1 MLVVIIGLING
12 ELMAELNTLQI
23 DTGTDPKHTVIWL
36 HGLGASGHDFEP
48 VVPEFAFSKSTAV
61 RFIFPHA
68 PELPVTINGG
78 MVMPAWY
85 DILAMDID
93 RKVDTDQLKKSANLV
108 AALVEAE
115 IARGVPSKNII
126 IGGFSQGG
134 AVAYELALSY
144 PKPLGGLFA
153 LSTYFA
159 TAGTIH
165 LSEANGNLPVFIAHG
180 SYDPIVPEA
189 LGQAATKRLQELG
202 YKPEYQSYGME
213 HSLCLEEVGD
223 LDAFLAQRVA
233 ATK

>member
-1 MLVVIIGLING
+1 
-12 ELMAELNTLQI
+12 MAELNTLQI
-23 DTGTDPKHTVIWL
+23 DTGANPEYTVIWL

-48 VVPEFAFSKSTAV
+48 LVPEFAFSKNTPV

-68 PELPVTINGG
+68 PELPVTVNGG

-93 RKVDTDQLKKSANLV
+93 RKVDVEQLKKSANLV

-115 IARGVPSKNII
+115 IDRGVPSKNII

-159 TAGTIH
+159 TADTIN
-165 LSEANGNLPVFIAHG
+165 LSEANRSLPIFVAHG
-180 SYDPIVPEA
+180 SFDPVVAEA
-189 LGQAATKRLQELG
+189 LGQTAVKHLQTMG
-202 YKPEYQSYGME
+202 YQPEYQSYGMD
-213 HSLCLEEVGD
+213 HSLCLEEVRD
-223 LDAFLAQRVA
+223 MDAFLAKVIA
-233 ATK
+233 

>member
-1 MLVVIIGLING
+1 
-12 ELMAELNTLQI
+12 MAELNTLQI

-115 IARGVPSKNII
+115 IDRGVPSENII

-159 TAGTIH
+159 TADTIS
-165 LSEANGNLPVFIAHG
+165 LSEANSNLPIFVAHG
-180 SYDPIVPEA
+180 SFDPVVAET
-189 LGQAATKRLQELG
+189 LGQAAVKRLQEMG
-202 YKPEYQSYGME
+202 YQPEYQSYAME
-213 HSLCLEEVGD
+213 HSLCLEEVRD
-223 LDAFLAQRVA
+223 MDTFL
-233 ATK
+233 TKLVLKK